1 METIRISISKSDM
14 IKLGIKKTDLTF
26 LELKI
31 ILENEIAK
39 DNLSKCVALAE
50 KYGLST
56 MSIDEINDEIKAVR
70 DAKNHS

>member
-50 KYGLST
+50 KYGLSS
-56 MSIDEINDEIKAVR
+56 MSIDEINDEVKAVR